1 MFPPS
6 NAIIR
11 FGKTGAIIPNARK
24 SSVTVTIINTNVAR
38 DPAIGF
44 SEPAAPLFAAVL
56 PACVIGVRF

>member
-38 DPAIGF
+38 DAATGLPG
-44 SEPAAPLFAAVL
+44 PAAPLFVAVL
-56 PACVIGVRF
+56 SACVIGVRF